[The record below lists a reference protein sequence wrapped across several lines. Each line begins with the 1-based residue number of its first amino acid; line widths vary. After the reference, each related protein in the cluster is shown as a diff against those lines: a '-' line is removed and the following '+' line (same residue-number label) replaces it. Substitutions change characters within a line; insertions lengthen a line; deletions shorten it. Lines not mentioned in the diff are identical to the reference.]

1 MTSVLPDEE
10 AAVPSLGAVSSAA
23 GPNLDQLP
31 PGLRAMLEETLLP
44 SRNSVDLG
52 RGPQQ
57 DFLYR
62 LVARQPHV
70 AESFQENT
78 KITPHSAVN
87 VPLRRDLMEAI
98 SRWNRDTAY
107 RPVADIIDEAEARR
121 QRVQLPLD
129 DLGKIGQLLARLST
143 DSRAA
148 AAAYSLDFW
157 LVEGA
162 EIFRFIPGSAGLWL
176 EKRLVDRDRQ
186 QIGDALVEFPKS
198 AFDSCDAVLFVA
210 AVAWR
215 YMLLQGP
222 RGYRRCLMDAGAY
235 LDRCDR
241 EAAELNLMALR
252 SLDFIDARVDRL
264 LALDGVE
271 RSVVAAVMLK
281 DADGPSG

>member
-1 MTSVLPDEE
+1 MTSVVHGTDAP
-10 AAVPSLGAVSSAA
+10 AASTGATSKDS
-23 GPNLDQLP
+23 GSTLDPLP

-62 LVARQPHV
+62 LVARQAHV

-78 KITPHSAVN
+78 KITPHSPVN
-87 VPLRRDLMEAI
+87 IPLRRDLVEAI
-98 SRWNRDTAY
+98 GRWNRDTAY
-107 RPVADIIDEAEARR
+107 RPAPDIIDEAEARR
-121 QRVQLPLD
+121 QRVQLPLG
-129 DLGKIGQLLARLST
+129 DLGKIGDLLTRLGADT
-143 DSRAA
+143 RAE

-157 LVEGA
+157 VVEGA
-162 EIFRFIPGSAGLWL
+162 EIFRFVPGSPVLWL
-176 EKRLVDRDRQ
+176 EKRLVGGDRRE
-186 QIGDALVEFPKS
+186 IGEALVEFPKA
-198 AFDSCDAVLFVA
+198 AFDSCDTVLFIA

-235 LDRCDR
+235 LDQCGR
-241 EAAELNLMALR
+241 EAAELELMAAQ
-252 SLDFIDARVDRL
+252 SVDFIDARLDRL

-281 DADGPSG
+281 DAERSLT